1 MGSTRLRNFNYSRNT
16 VAKTFKNN
24 LFAEEI
30 RNLLTSTYVNMEWK
44 PLTQKW
50 WLEWYKFEG
59 FHCYHLTF
67 SYNGKSCPCIC
78 QPGFSG
84 GHTHY
89 IILHT
94 LCQRAHPSSNQQI
107 SRHLFANRLRKNQP
121 PERSTWNLEGKLRQ
135 AAVAD
140 VWKGIYGLRMSNS
153 TKICW

>member
-44 PLTQKW
+44 PLIQNDDWNCTNLKGSIATT
-50 WLEWYKFEG
+50 WL
-59 FHCYHLTF
+59 F
-67 SYNGKSCPCIC
+67 SYNGKSCPCIR

-121 PERSTWNLEGKLRQ
+121 PERSTWNLESKLRQ
-135 AAVAD
+135 GGRCWCVEGNLWIED
-140 VWKGIYGLRMSNS
+140 VEQY
-153 TKICW
+153 